1 MIDLVK
7 DIISKEDIQKL
18 IEWLETYP
26 RLTKGELTEQFEKQW
41 SEYLGKKYSV
51 YCNSGSSA
59 NLLALYSLIV
69 SKKLNIGDKVIVP
82 AISWNTDLSPV
93 IQLGCKPI
101 LCDCNLDDLSVDLIH
116 LEKLCRE
123 ESPKVLI
130 LVSALGLVP
139 EMDKIVDICK
149 KYNVILIED
158 TCESLG
164 SKHNN
169 RLLGTF
175 GELSTFS
182 FYFGHH
188 ISTIEGGMVCT
199 DDYDLYNF
207 LKMLRSH
214 GWSRDVDLDLQK
226 QLREKYNISEFN
238 SLFTAYV
245 PGFNLRSTDLQ
256 AFIGLQQ
263 IKKVDRLVKSRN
275 NIFNAYNKILSNNLW
290 KPKIRKNQFISS
302 MMYPLIVEN
311 RDELVSQLT
320 KNKIE
325 TRPLV
330 AGNIGNH
337 PAYFDNFETKVLKN
351 AEHLDK
357 HGLQIPNHQDLTID
371 EITLICEIINSVSN
385 HKTQ

>member
-7 DIISKEDIQKL
+7 DIISKNDIKKL

-26 RLTKGELTEQFEKQW
+26 RLTKGELTEKFEKQW

-69 SKKLNIGDKVIVP
+69 SKKLDIGDKVVVP
-82 AISWNTDLSPV
+82 GISWNTDLSPV

-101 LCDCNLDDLSVDLIH
+101 LCDCNLDDLSIDLEHFENIC
-116 LEKLCRE
+116 KT

-139 EMDKIVDICK
+139 EMDKIVDLCE
-149 KYNVILIED
+149 KYNVILMED

-164 SKHNN
+164 SKHNGK
-169 RLLGTF
+169 LLGTF

-188 ISTIEGGMVCT
+188 LSTIEGGMVCT

-214 GWSRDVDLDLQK
+214 GWSRDVSDDLQR
-226 QLREKYNISEFN
+226 QLRSEYNISEFN

-263 IKKVDRLVKSRN
+263 IKKVEKLVKSRN
-275 NIFNAYNKILSNNLW
+275 NIFSVYRKLLKSSLW
-290 KPKIRKNQFISS
+290 KPVTRQNQFISS

-311 RDELVSQLT
+311 RDDVVRELS
-320 KNKIE
+320 KHKIE

-337 PAYFDNFETKVLKN
+337 PAYFNNFEKVFLKN
-351 AEHLDK
+351 AQYLDK

-371 EITLICEIINSVSN
+371 EITLISSIVNRVSFN
-385 HKTQ
+385 KTH